1 MRVIRGKTGGMQK
14 KVSLP
19 HGYLDH
25 LDDATPPDGGDEDP
39 GDGG

>member
-1 MRVIRGKTGGMQK
+1 VVRGKATGVQK

-25 LDDATPPDGGDEDP
+25 LDDATPPEDGDEDM